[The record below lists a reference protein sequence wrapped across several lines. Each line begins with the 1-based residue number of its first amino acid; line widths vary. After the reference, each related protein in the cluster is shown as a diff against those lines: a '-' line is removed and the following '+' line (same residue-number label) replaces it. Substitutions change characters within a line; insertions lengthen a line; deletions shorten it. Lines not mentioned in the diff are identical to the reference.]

1 MPDLTLTR
9 RVEGAMEGA
18 AVRLRAFA
26 DRHETPSPCLLIDLP
41 TLESTYRTMSLAFI
55 GAEILYAV
63 KANAAPGV
71 ITTLARLGAGFDV
84 ASLAEIELCLARG
97 VPASRLSFSNP
108 VKKRSDVAAAYERGV
123 RTFAFDN
130 PGDLR
135 NIIVEAPGSKVFCRI
150 QVTPPAAAMPFGAK
164 FGCPEEAAPE
174 MLAEAAD
181 RGLRPQGVTFHVGS
195 QQRNLA
201 AWDAG
206 IAAAAKIAQMLE
218 PEGVRL
224 PVIDI
229 GGGFPISYREQAA
242 TPEEFARAVDLS
254 LARHFEPRDRPRLVI
269 EPGRSLVGPSGMIRA
284 EVVAVRGG
292 VPADPRRWVFLDV
305 GRYNG
310 LVETEND
317 TIAYR
322 IHAPAGFGPDGPV
335 VLAGPTS
342 DGDDVLYKHT
352 DYAMPLSLAPGD
364 PVEVMDAG
372 AYTSSYSCA
381 AVNGLPALP
390 TFCVPG

>member
-1 MPDLTLTR
+1 M
-9 RVEGAMEGA
+9 
-18 AVRLRAFA
+18 RLRAFA

-71 ITTLARLGAGFDV
+71 ITTFARLGAGFDV

-135 NIIVEAPGSKVFCRI
+135 NIIVGGARLEGLLPHPGDPAGRRDAVRG
-150 QVTPPAAAMPFGAK
+150 QVRLPRGGRPGDARRRPPTAV
-164 FGCPEEAAPE
+164 C
-174 MLAEAAD
+174 
-181 RGLRPQGVTFHVGS
+181 GLRGVMFHVGS

-206 IAAAAKIAQMLE
+206 IAAAAKIAKMLE

-229 GGGFPISYREQAA
+229 GGGFPISYLRTVGLARGVRAGGRPVARPPLRAPRASATGHRAGPIPRRSGRDDPRGGGRGAGGAFRADPPPVGVPRRRPLQRPGGDRERHHRLPHPRPVGLRPRRARSCWPDRPATATTCSTSAPTTPCRCRSPRATRSRSWTPGRTRPA
-242 TPEEFARAVDLS
+242 TPAPPSTACPRCRPSACRA
-254 LARHFEPRDRPRLVI
+254 
-269 EPGRSLVGPSGMIRA
+269 
-284 EVVAVRGG
+284 
-292 VPADPRRWVFLDV
+292 
-305 GRYNG
+305 
-310 LVETEND
+310 
-317 TIAYR
+317 
-322 IHAPAGFGPDGPV
+322 
-335 VLAGPTS
+335 
-342 DGDDVLYKHT
+342 DD
-352 DYAMPLSLAPGD
+352 A
-364 PVEVMDAG
+364 
-372 AYTSSYSCA
+372 
-381 AVNGLPALP
+381 
-390 TFCVPG
+390 